1 MYYELVYS
9 DELYH
14 HGVKGQ
20 KWGVRKERESL
31 GRKYRRFAS
40 KKVNQYYD
48 KKETQLKERRRRA
61 SNEVNNS
68 IIPSKRYNN
77 WIAKKNK
84 ERYDKEAKQLKSD
97 REWRLDKINNSRSS
111 AKDGMKSIGKDVG
124 NFIKTHKKQIAMAGV
139 AVGTVAAVGIGI
151 MVVKKMG
158 VKTSA
163 KTINSAMSNISK
175 IPLKVSP
182 TSKVLHNSAK
192 NTTVD
197 ALGINSQKIATIN
210 IQKGKSVLRKVSVA
224 NYGSKEARDIRT
236 AKHLMETTDQFAT
249 SSYEK
254 QLRAAAKAKRA
265 AAYTNYT
272 RNANSFG
279 GVYNPRLTT
288 KSGNRVRRIT
298 SSVLKRYR

>member
-1 MYYELVYS
+1 MYYKLVYS

-14 HGVKGQ
+14 HGIKGM

-77 WIAKKNK
+77 WVAKKNK
-84 ERYDKEAKQLKSD
+84 ERYDKKAKQLKSN
-97 REWRLDKINNSRSS
+97 REWRLDKINNSRPSV
-111 AKDGMKSIGKDVG
+111 KEGMKSIGKDVG

-139 AVGTVAAVGIGI
+139 AVGTVAAVGIGV

-158 VKTSA
+158 VKTST
-163 KTINSAMSNISK
+163 KTINSAMLDVNAWRLDKINSLK
-175 IPLKVSP
+175 IP
-182 TSKVLHNSAK
+182 
-192 NTTVD
+192 
-197 ALGINSQKIATIN
+197 TIN
-210 IQKGKSVLRKVSVA
+210 IQKGKSVLRKVSEA
-224 NYGSKEARDIRT
+224 SYNSKEARDLRT
-236 AKHLMETTDQFAT
+236 AAHLIETTDQFAID
-249 SSYEK
+249 SYNK
-254 QLRAAAKAKRA
+254 KLRLAAKAKRA
-265 AAYTNYT
+265 AANVNAS
-272 RNANSFG
+272 RNFDSFG
-279 GVYNPRLTT
+279 SVYKPRLTT

-298 SSVLKRYR
+298 SSVVKRFNNLHPPFK